1 MSSSQQL
8 AYVMGRSEHE
18 RRRLELQGSILNPLT
33 DRFLK
38 ECGLSAGMR
47 VLDLGCGIGDV
58 SLIAARIV
66 GGRGSVTGIDPDRAA
81 LDIAQARAKEE
92 NVSHVNFEQAA
103 FEIYTTD
110 RPYDAIVGRHILI
123 HSTDPLA
130 WIRKAKSLLRIGGI
144 TGFQEYDV
152 SYFPPIEPELPL
164 FTELREYLVEFFRRA
179 VAYADVG
186 ARLYHWMEVTGFSNT
201 RSNAECLMSGGVESP
216 FYEWFAETIRSVTPL
231 LESLGIAS
239 AAELDLDTLAIR
251 LREEAVSCA
260 GCLATPLIV
269 SCSAERS

>member
-8 AYVMGRSEHE
+8 AYVMGESEHE
-18 RRRLELQGSILNPLT
+18 RRRLELQSSILNPLT
-33 DRFLK
+33 DRFLR
-38 ECGLSAGMR
+38 ESGLSTGMR

-66 GGRGSVTGIDPDRAA
+66 GRRGSVTGIDPDRAA
-81 LDIAQARAKEE
+81 LDIAQARANEE
-92 NVSHVNFEQAA
+92 NLSHLNFEQAA
-103 FEIYTTD
+103 FETYTTD

-123 HSTDPLA
+123 HSRDPLG
-130 WIRKAKSLLRIGGI
+130 WIRKAKSLLRSGGI
-144 TGFQEYDV
+144 AGFQEYDV

-186 ARLYHWMEVTGFSNT
+186 ARLYHWMQVTEFSNT
-201 RSNAECLMSGGVESP
+201 RSSAECLMSGGVESS

-239 AAELDLDTLAIR
+239 AADLDLDTLAIR
-251 LREEAVSCA
+251 LREEAVSYA
-260 GCLATPLIV
+260 GCLTTPLIV
-269 SCSAERS
+269 SCCAERS